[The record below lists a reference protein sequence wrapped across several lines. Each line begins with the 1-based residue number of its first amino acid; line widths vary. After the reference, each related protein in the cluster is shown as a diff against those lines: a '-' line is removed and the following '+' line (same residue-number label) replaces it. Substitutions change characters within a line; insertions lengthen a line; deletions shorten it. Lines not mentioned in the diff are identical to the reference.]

1 MPAIRAALLSL
12 LLALPAHA
20 QDATTVTL
28 TAPGVETVALTP
40 ESLAA
45 MPMLDQQIS
54 FQSAKGPESAIYRG
68 VLLWYVLSTSTSV
81 EDDVKSS
88 LRQTVLVSA
97 RDGHQVAF
105 SVGEIAPEFGNTPV
119 MLAVEQDGKP
129 MADGLRVVVPGDT
142 RGARNIRDV
151 TAIELH

>member
-1 MPAIRAALLSL
+1 M
-12 LLALPAHA
+12 
-20 QDATTVTL
+20 
-28 TAPGVETVALTP
+28 
-40 ESLAA
+40 
-45 MPMLDQQIS
+45 
-54 FQSAKGPESAIYRG
+54 
-68 VLLWYVLSTSTSV
+68 
-81 EDDVKSS
+81 
-88 LRQTVLVSA
+88 SA

-105 SVGEIAPEFGNTPV
+105 SVGAIAPEFGNTPV